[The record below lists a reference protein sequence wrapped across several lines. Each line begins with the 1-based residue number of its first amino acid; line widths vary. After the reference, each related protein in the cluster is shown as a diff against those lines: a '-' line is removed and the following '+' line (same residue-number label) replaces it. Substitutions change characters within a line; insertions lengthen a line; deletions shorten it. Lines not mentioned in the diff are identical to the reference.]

1 MPFKVEPLKTAS
13 WTVVPSL
20 TSAVT
25 TTGLLAT
32 TLTLKSNTLAV
43 VPEAGVT
50 REFDRVVATAA
61 TGVAS
66 AAPIIAAAR
75 HAADARRARVS

>member
-1 MPFKVEPLKTAS
+1 MPFEAEPLKTVS

-25 TTGLLAT
+25 VNGLLAT

-43 VPEAGVT
+43 EPEAGAT
-50 REFDRVVATAA
+50 RGFDRVVAAA
-61 TGVAS
+61 AIGDVS
-66 AAPIIAAAR
+66 AAPITAAAR
-75 HAADARRARVS
+75 HAADVRRARVS